1 MHIRNNDCKSD
12 ISEIDISDKFIL
24 FMTTSA
30 RIHHNVRANA
40 RTFRDLFIFPSV
52 NTQFRYN
59 NVYLCPLKSQNPI

>member
-30 RIHHNVRANA
+30 RIHHNA
-40 RTFRDLFIFPSV
+40 RKYAHILWLIYFSTREYTIQV
-52 NTQFRYN
+52 
-59 NVYLCPLKSQNPI
+59 